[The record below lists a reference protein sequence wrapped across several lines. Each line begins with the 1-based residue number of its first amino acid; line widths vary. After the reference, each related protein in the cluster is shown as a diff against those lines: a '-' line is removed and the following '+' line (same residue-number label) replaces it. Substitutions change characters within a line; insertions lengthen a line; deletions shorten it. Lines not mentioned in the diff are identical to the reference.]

1 MAVDVHTSQWKKMS
15 RQRVRPA
22 SEKYVWAQNY
32 ALRDLV
38 YNIVRHGEGNDH
50 CSKKELLELLR
61 GALGIKEE
69 RRQQKK
75 RAAEAETRAKEVRR
89 LEREEEFDAF
99 VRELGLDNEY

>member
-1 MAVDVHTSQWKKMS
+1 MS
-15 RQRVRPA
+15 RQRVRTA

-32 ALRDLV
+32 ALSDLV

-75 RAAEAETRAKEVRR
+75 RAAEAEARAKEVRR
-89 LEREEEFDAF
+89 LEREEEFERF
-99 VRELGLDNEY
+99 VRDLGLDDEY